1 MPRPDD
7 SIDALRRKVKQL
19 ERALSDARRYAD
31 LQTRAAER
39 SREMCERAW
48 RLGRWGG
55 GRHAAE
61 EGQSA

>member
-1 MPRPDD
+1 
-7 SIDALRRKVKQL
+7 V
-19 ERALSDARRYAD
+19 RALEQALAAARRYAD

-55 GRHAAE
+55 GRHARE
-61 EGQSA
+61 EEQSA